1 MRWRLCLIFL
11 SATALFCF
19 MLLTAVTDYG
29 VGGSAMRPAPLVS
42 AIGNGGA
49 PLGLSAARPTPAA
62 PVSTAP
68 QQEKQFLTP
77 APTRL
82 FVPADADPV
91 MARRQEESE
100 ERLNRGKPSNRRRL
114 RLDENGWYRE
124 EVAMVTAYCPCVKC
138 CGSSA
143 IGITSIG
150 KNAWTPGLAADPEYL
165 GYGTT
170 VFVPGYGLSNIDDT
184 GGAMRRHW
192 RRNGVLHIDV
202 RMTYHYE
209 ARQWGKQYLRVKIY
223 DHE

>member
-1 MRWRLCLIFL
+1 MRWRLCLIFF

-29 VGGSAMRPAPLVS
+29 LGRHPHPTPMVSAINSNAAPLLSQSVERPAP
-42 AIGNGGA
+42 
-49 PLGLSAARPTPAA
+49 AAVHSER
-62 PVSTAP
+62 
-68 QQEKQFLTP
+68 QFLTP

-82 FVPADADPV
+82 FVPADADPIA
-91 MARRQEESE
+91 ARRQAEDA
-100 ERLNRGKPSNRRRL
+100 ERLNRGKPSNRKRL
-114 RLDENGWYRE
+114 KMDENGWYRE
-124 EVAMVTAYCPCVKC
+124 EVALVTAYCPCAKC
-138 CGSSA
+138 CGIMA

-165 GYGTT
+165 DYGTQ

-192 RRNGVLHIDV
+192 RRHGLLHIDV

-223 DHE
+223 DNT